1 MHIHYIRNPSPSNST
16 WRVFTWDQ
24 GSIEIN
30 PEEDPNACVY
40 CTYYISVTTLW
51 YQASYTI
58 TATTQSGENNAVV
71 LIDGQPFS
79 DTIYATTP
87 RLYLFYINQ
96 LESTPSDIAIN
107 LGFFL
112 KKRK

>member
-40 CTYYISVTTLW
+40 CTYYISVSTLW

-107 LGFFL
+107 LGFF
-112 KKRK
+112 